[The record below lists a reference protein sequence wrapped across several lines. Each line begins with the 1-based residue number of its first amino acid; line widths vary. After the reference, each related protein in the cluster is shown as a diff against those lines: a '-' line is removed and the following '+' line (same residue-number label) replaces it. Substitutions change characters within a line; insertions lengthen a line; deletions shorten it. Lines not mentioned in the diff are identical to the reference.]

1 MNFHTF
7 IINYFQVHRN
17 QQEQTIDSIS
27 VHWRERTLRENVNE
41 KVENSQSPLLEIEFI
56 FFLKLFHNV
65 IKQLSYFHCWKL
77 IVKKKESCFLV
88 ENEHT

>member
-1 MNFHTF
+1 MTHFDIHFHTF
-7 IINYFQVHRN
+7 IISYFQVHRN

-56 FFLKLFHNV
+56 FFLKLFHNCNKTV
-65 IKQLSYFHCWKL
+65 IFTAGS
-77 IVKKKESCFLV
+77 
-88 ENEHT
+88 